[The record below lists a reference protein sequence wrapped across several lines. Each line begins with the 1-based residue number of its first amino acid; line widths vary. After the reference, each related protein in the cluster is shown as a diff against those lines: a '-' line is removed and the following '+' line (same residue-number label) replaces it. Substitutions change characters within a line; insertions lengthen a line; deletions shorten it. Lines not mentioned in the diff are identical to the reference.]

1 MKTVTKR
8 EFYRTPALARSL
20 RSGESVVVTDQG
32 EPSFVVMKPG
42 KAPQRSTEELVTE
55 AEALLPGERRRVN
68 VVKRL
73 RDLRS

>member
-20 RSGESVVVTDQG
+20 RSGESVIVTDQG
-32 EPSFVVMKPG
+32 EPSFVVLKPG
-42 KAPQRSTEELVTE
+42 EPPRHTTQDLIAE
-55 AEALLPGERRRVN
+55 AESLLPGERPRVS